1 MFKKNVPAYAKLL
14 DGVADAVK
22 KNGTLKALDGNPYF
36 IRSSHSALNTL
47 LQGAGAL
54 LCKQW
59 LVLADKELQSKGYRP
74 GIDYEW
80 VGNIHDEC
88 QCEVSEELAEEI
100 GAIIVANTT
109 KAGEVFNL
117 RIRLDGEV
125 KVGNNWYDCH

>member
-14 DGVADAVK
+14 EGVADAVK
-22 KNGTLKALDGNPYF
+22 RNGMLRALDGNPYI
-36 IRSSHSALNTL
+36 IRSAHSALNML

-59 LVLADKELQSKGYRP
+59 LVLADEELQSKGYRP

-80 VGNIHDEC
+80 VGNIHDEVAA
-88 QCEVSEELAEEI
+88 EVTEGLEEDIAE
-100 GAIIVANTT
+100 IIKSTTT

-117 RIRLDGEV
+117 RIRLDGEA
-125 KVGNNWYDCH
+125 KIGKTWYDVH